1 MTDQVAFVGLGANA
15 VCWYRCVLPAMA
27 MASDWLGVVGHPP
40 EMRFVTGLV
49 KGATVRPE
57 WDDYKLVV
65 VQQPRGR
72 GWARWIQGARE
83 RGIKVVYEIDDYVH
97 GIARMQDHDYRQ
109 HFDKKGLAEMELCMA
124 LSDAMI
130 CSTEYVARRYRK
142 YNKHVYVCENG
153 IDMSRYQLTRP
164 TRRTVNVGWAGA
176 TGHQRSVLGWLE
188 AVGHV
193 MERHDDVCF
202 ISIGQAFADYFV
214 PQFPKRALSVPFTLV
229 DIYPAA
235 MTMFDIALAPAGP
248 GNFFRGKSDLRWLE
262 AGNNTYSVVEVGE
275 QNSTVLLASTLA
287 VLSAAERAGVRRV
300 VVASSSAVY
309 GDRAALPKKEAHEP
323 APASPYAVAKLCSE
337 IYARHWADHRGLQTV
352 CLRFFN
358 VFGPRQDPRSPY
370 AAAIPIFLS
379 NLLSDRP
386 VPIFGDGKQTR
397 DFTYVD
403 DVIQGILS
411 AGGALGASGRV
422 YNIAAGRGT
431 SVLEMVEALAQLV
444 GVRAQLEML
453 PPRAGDLKHS
463 RADISAAAKD
473 LKYAPRTSLKQ
484 GLVRTVE
491 WFREASSPKPK
502 ASRACPRSASP

>member
-262 AGNNTYSVVEVGE
+262 AGALGIPTIGSPIVYPRIEHGITGFKAESPGDVEGLLELLVTDRELATTVGENARRYVVE
-275 QNSTVLLASTLA
+275 
-287 VLSAAERAGVRRV
+287 ERTI
-300 VVASSSAVY
+300 
-309 GDRAALPKKEAHEP
+309 EA
-323 APASPYAVAKLCSE
+323 
-337 IYARHWADHRGLQTV
+337 
-352 CLRFFN
+352 
-358 VFGPRQDPRSPY
+358 
-370 AAAIPIFLS
+370 
-379 NLLSDRP
+379 
-386 VPIFGDGKQTR
+386 
-397 DFTYVD
+397 
-403 DVIQGILS
+403 
-411 AGGALGASGRV
+411 
-422 YNIAAGRGT
+422 
-431 SVLEMVEALAQLV
+431 M
-444 GVRAQLEML
+444 
-453 PPRAGDLKHS
+453 
-463 RADISAAAKD
+463 
-473 LKYAPRTSLKQ
+473 
-484 GLVRTVE
+484 
-491 WFREASSPKPK
+491 
-502 ASRACPRSASP
+502 SASWIEAFRDILDT